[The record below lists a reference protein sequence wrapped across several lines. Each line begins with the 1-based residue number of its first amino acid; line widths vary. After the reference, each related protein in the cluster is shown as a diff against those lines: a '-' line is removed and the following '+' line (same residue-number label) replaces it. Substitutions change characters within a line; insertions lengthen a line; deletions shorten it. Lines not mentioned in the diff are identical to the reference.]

1 MNKVNRVIL
10 CIIDDVRAD
19 HFFNLIRKGF
29 LPNMK
34 KLMKNGIYSE
44 NCITDF
50 PPITYPT
57 QVSLLTGTYTGNY
70 KKELC
75 HGIPLIN
82 WMDRDYSPP
91 ILRSY
96 AAKDMQIYKLNNEI
110 GDNCKTILEMIE
122 DGNTASITQ
131 FISRGSNYFFPER
144 KTKLAMYYLILK
156 YFPNVKRR
164 LIRANSGIIQK
175 LIEVFNKPKRFF
187 DTSEPPICS
196 LLWFVS
202 SDLLMHTYGYDSK
215 IYKLNILHIDKVIG
229 LLMNRLEK
237 MGYLNDTAIAITS
250 DHGNYKANKVGNIT
264 DFFKQ
269 NKLTHYHPRK
279 NLKGTMNISEYAGV
293 GFFNFKG
300 SNDPEY
306 KYKWTRPT
314 LKELENYGPR
324 RINLLKQLFRIEGS
338 HMMYYRDDEN
348 THNKGVIYLKRKI
361 YKNEKIL
368 SGTIE
373 YQGGGKEYK
382 TRYISYDKDND
393 IFGYL
398 NEDTTS
404 RLMDNKFHSIN
415 EWLEATHHLDF
426 PMFPDL
432 IPRHFKNPR
441 SCDLILS
448 NDGTVVFNIHH
459 GKQKNKNLYDHD
471 LGLRKCMVVPLI
483 IGGSLEIPCKHI
495 PFCKITDI
503 VPTLCKLLGKTLD
516 KSVIGE
522 SLI

>member
-10 CIIDDVRAD
+10 CVIDDVRAE
-19 HFFNLIRKGF
+19 HFFSFIRKGF

-34 KLMKNGIYSE
+34 KLMENGIYSE

-50 PPITYPT
+50 PPITYPS

-82 WMDRDYSPP
+82 WMGRDYSPP

-96 AAKDMQIYKLNNEI
+96 AARDMQIYKLNKEI
-110 GDNCKTILEMIE
+110 GNNCKTILEMIN

-164 LIRANSGIIQK
+164 LIRANSGIVQK
-175 LIEVFNKPKRFF
+175 LIEVFNTPKRFF
-187 DTSEPPICS
+187 DSSEPPICS
-196 LLWFVS
+196 LLWFIS
-202 SDLLMHTYGYDSK
+202 SDLLMHAYGFDSF
-215 IYKLNILHIDKVIG
+215 IYKLNLLHIDKVIG
-229 LLMNRLEK
+229 ILLDNLK
-237 MGYLNDTAIAITS
+237 KIGYLEDTAIAITS
-250 DHGNYKANKVGNIT
+250 DHGNYKANKVGNLS

-269 NKLTHYHPRK
+269 NELTHYHPRK
-279 NLKGTMNISEYAGV
+279 NLKGNMNISEYAGV

-300 SNDPEY
+300 LTDPEY

-314 LKELENYGPR
+314 LKELKNYGPR
-324 RINLLKQLFRIEGS
+324 RINLVEQLFRIEGS

-348 THNKGVIYLKRKI
+348 THNKGVIHLKRKI
-361 YKNEKIL
+361 NDNDKIL
-368 SGTIE
+368 SGVIE

-382 TRYISYDKDND
+382 TRYISDDIDND

-398 NEDTTS
+398 NDDIAS
-404 RLMDNKFHSIN
+404 RLMDNKYHSIN

-426 PMFPDL
+426 PIFPDL

-441 SCDLILS
+441 SSDLILS

-459 GKQKNKNLYDHD
+459 GKQKNKNIYDHD
-471 LGLRKCMVVPLI
+471 LGLTKCMVVPLI
-483 IGGSLEIPCKHI
+483 IGGSLEIPYKHI
-495 PFCKITDI
+495 PFCKTTDI
-503 VPTLCKLLGKTLD
+503 VPTLLKLIGKTPH
-516 KSVIGE
+516 KSVIGV